1 MLYTN
6 LSIVFSFKVKMPVL
20 KQCSVSLSDILKPLA
35 MKEHQAQTTEGKK
48 TAILVYLS
56 NQAK

>member
-1 MLYTN
+1 
-6 LSIVFSFKVKMPVL
+6 MPVL

-35 MKEHQAQTTEGKK
+35 MKEHQAQKTEAKK